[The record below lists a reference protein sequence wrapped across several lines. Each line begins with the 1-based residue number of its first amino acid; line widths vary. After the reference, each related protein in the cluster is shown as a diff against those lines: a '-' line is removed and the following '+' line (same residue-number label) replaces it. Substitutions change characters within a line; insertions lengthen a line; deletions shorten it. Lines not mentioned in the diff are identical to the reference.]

1 MLTGGQR
8 YPVAYLTAEEAFSR
22 IGITLEQLEWKKLRL
37 QHYLSQS
44 PAEAPKTKPQR
55 GS

>member
-22 IGITLEQLEWKKLRL
+22 IGITLEQLEWKKR
-37 QHYLSQS
+37 QTSTLSQPIPS
-44 PAEAPKTKPQR
+44 AEAPKN
-55 GS
+55 